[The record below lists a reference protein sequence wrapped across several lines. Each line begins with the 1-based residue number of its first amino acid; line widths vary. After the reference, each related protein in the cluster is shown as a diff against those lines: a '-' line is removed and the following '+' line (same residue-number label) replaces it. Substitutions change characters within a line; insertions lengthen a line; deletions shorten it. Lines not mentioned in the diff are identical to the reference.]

1 MCIGFSDRAWRNVP
15 EVDPDTRGQTSE
27 KFEEQ
32 FLCTSLNEPVDEVV
46 VPEVVHAGGEVTE
59 HEEPLVLVEPEVVLG
74 VVEEVEERSAW
85 KKQSRV
91 K

>member
-1 MCIGFSDRAWRNVP
+1 MCIGFSDRAWRDVP

-59 HEEPLVLVEPEVVLG
+59 HEEPLVLVEPEVVFG

-85 KKQSRV
+85 KKQCRV

>member
-1 MCIGFSDRAWRNVP
+1 MYN
-15 EVDPDTRGQTSE
+15 
-27 KFEEQ
+27 K
-32 FLCTSLNEPVDEVV
+32 PVDKVV

-59 HEEPLVLVEPEVVLG
+59 HEEPLVLVEPEVVFG

-85 KKQSRV
+85 KKQCRV

>member
-1 MCIGFSDRAWRNVP
+1 MKFDFSRV
-15 EVDPDTRGQTSE
+15 
-27 KFEEQ
+27 F
-32 FLCTSLNEPVDEVV
+32 NEPVHKVV